1 MIKKLTSLVLL
12 ASLLPSMSR
21 AAGINILGDITRTG
35 QAIYGSNAQH
45 IDPKI
50 IISNIVQIAL
60 GFLGF
65 IFILL
70 LLYAGF
76 RWMTSEG
83 NESTIEEAKATIR
96 SSTIGLIIVLAAYS
110 IAAFISSSLQQAV

>member
-1 MIKKLTSLVLL
+1 MTRKKLAIIL
-12 ASLLPSMSR
+12 APLALPTATQ

-35 QAIYGSNAQH
+35 QAIYGPNAQH

-50 IISNIVQIAL
+50 IIINLVQIIL

-65 IFILL
+65 VFVILI
-70 LLYAGF
+70 LYAGI

-83 NESTIEEAKATIR
+83 NEKTIEEAKDTLR
-96 SSTIGLIIVLAAYS
+96 SSTIGLIIVLMAYS
-110 IAAFISSSLQQAV
+110 IAAFISSSILKIV